1 MPKIKDFI
9 FKHFELLLIF
19 LMVLAA
25 ELINFYLVSKLSFL
39 NFFYLPVLL
48 AGYYLGK
55 RAALTTSVAS
65 VFLIGFF
72 FLAWPDY
79 ISGPNLILD
88 TFIDL
93 GVWSFFLLLAGLL
106 IGTLYEEKEKKVTQ
120 LKLAYVGILEILSKY
135 LDSYDRHT
143 QGHSVRVSRLAT
155 EIAIYLKLPRA
166 IVENIRVAGLLHDI
180 GKADISLDILQ
191 KSAKLSQ
198 EEKELID
205 RHTDHGAQILGL
217 VGDVLKESIPIVQA
231 HHMNYLN
238 NEFKDVPLEARIIS
252 VADAYDAM
260 VSDRPYRQAKT
271 PWKAIEEI
279 ENDAGKKFDP
289 AVVEGL
295 KAIITQIAEDPINV
309 PGLGL

>member
-1 MPKIKDFI
+1 MKTFKNFI

-19 LMVLAA
+19 SLILGA
-25 ELINFYLVSKLSFL
+25 EVINFYLMSKLSFL

-55 RAALTTSVAS
+55 RSALTTSVAS
-65 VFLIGFF
+65 VFLIMLF
-72 FLAWPDY
+72 FLVWPDY
-79 ISGPNLILD
+79 MTGQKFVLD
-88 TFIDL
+88 TLLDL
-93 GVWSFFLLLAGLL
+93 GVWAFFLLLAGLL
-106 IGTLYEEKEKKVTQ
+106 IGTLYEQKENKVEQ

-155 EIAIYLKLPRA
+155 EIAIYLNLPRQT
-166 IVENIRVAGLLHDI
+166 VENIRVAGLLHDI

-191 KSAKLSQ
+191 KSAKLSKQ
-198 EEKELID
+198 EKDLID
-205 RHTDHGAQILGL
+205 SHSDNGAKILGL
-217 VGDVLKESIPIVQA
+217 VGDVLQESIPIVQA
-231 HHMNYLN
+231 HHKNYLS
-238 NEFKDVPLEARIIS
+238 KDIENVPMEARIIS

-271 PWKAIEEI
+271 PWQAIEEI
-279 ENDAGKKFDP
+279 EKEAGKKFDP
-289 AVVEGL
+289 AVVEAL
-295 KAIITQIAEDPINV
+295 KTIITQIAEDPIGV